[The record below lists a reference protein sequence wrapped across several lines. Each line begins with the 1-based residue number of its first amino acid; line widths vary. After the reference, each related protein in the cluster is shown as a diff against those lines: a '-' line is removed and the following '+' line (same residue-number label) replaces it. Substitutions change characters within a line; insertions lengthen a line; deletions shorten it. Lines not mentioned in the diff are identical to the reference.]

1 MAGCNVTTCHRWARK
16 YSRAHDIFLT
26 FSWISQEESNK
37 VSRYFVTCFNV
48 TQQFAADFKLPK
60 SKGGG
65 EFSIKYLETV
75 FNKEAGSG
83 EFFIEF
89 EEKVWEHK
97 LVERFVS
104 QGAGQVSTITFANND
119 GGDSAANALARI
131 FLEQE
136 KYGAYTRGHCPPSLL
151 DKAMTKRETIKAAQ
165 QKQKP
170 SQEFDEK
177 TAAAIKHSLETSAVK
192 LEHIELGVQSQ
203 AAQLSGIQDG
213 VCNVIPDYQKE
224 IAKLKQDLAH
234 KTKLCDR
241 IEGQK
246 GRLTMEINRLNFE
259 LGERNDEAEA
269 LRLQK
274 HEQSKKIQE
283 LLQQLDMCKSIALLK
298 QMQEEAQHTAEILSS
313 TLAEERAA
321 KRVCA

>member
-1 MAGCNVTTCHRWARK
+1 MKSVK
-16 YSRAHDIFLT
+16 M
-26 FSWISQEESNK
+26 
-37 VSRYFVTCFNV
+37 SRYYVSCFNV
-48 TQQFAADFKLPK
+48 TQEFAADFKFPK

-65 EFSIKYLETV
+65 LFSIKYMECV

-89 EEKVWEHK
+89 DEYVWEHK
-97 LVERFVS
+97 LVECLTS
-104 QGAGQVSTITFANND
+104 QGAGQVSAITFANND

-136 KYGAYTRGHCPPSLL
+136 KYGGYTRGHCPPSLL
-151 DKAMTKRETIKAAQ
+151 DKAKTKREAIKAAQ
-165 QKQKP
+165 QKQMP

-177 TAAAIKHSLETSAVK
+177 TAAAIKHSLEASAVK

-274 HEQSKKIQE
+274 HEQSKKIQD

-321 KRVCA
+321 KRVRA

>member
-1 MAGCNVTTCHRWARK
+1 
-16 YSRAHDIFLT
+16 
-26 FSWISQEESNK
+26 
-37 VSRYFVTCFNV
+37 
-48 TQQFAADFKLPK
+48 
-60 SKGGG
+60 
-65 EFSIKYLETV
+65 
-75 FNKEAGSG
+75 
-83 EFFIEF
+83 
-89 EEKVWEHK
+89 
-97 LVERFVS
+97 
-104 QGAGQVSTITFANND
+104 
-119 GGDSAANALARI
+119 
-131 FLEQE
+131 
-136 KYGAYTRGHCPPSLL
+136 
-151 DKAMTKRETIKAAQ
+151 
-165 QKQKP
+165 
-170 SQEFDEK
+170 
-177 TAAAIKHSLETSAVK
+177 VK

-274 HEQSKKIQE
+274 HEQSKKIQD

-321 KRVCA
+321 KRVRA